1 VIPKICKP
9 FIRAE
14 ECRKSHCATLA
25 QWHVPFGGAGMHV
38 LEGESTAALEFGLE
52 MKNKRRQNLPFLKIP
67 AKFIQSTSL

>member
-1 VIPKICKP
+1 
-9 FIRAE
+9 
-14 ECRKSHCATLA
+14 
-25 QWHVPFGGAGMHV
+25 VPFGGAGMHV